1 MLLFFL
7 GENVLL
13 QNEMCTNGP
22 PSVLVNKIFREETL
36 KQENCSLGCFHAAA
50 ALFVM
55 QMAGV
60 LAARRRSVRD
70 CRSHTWMTRE
80 ED

>member
-1 MLLFFL
+1 MKC
-7 GENVLL
+7 VR
-13 QNEMCTNGP
+13 MGP

-36 KQENCSLGCFHAAA
+36 KQENCSLGCFHAAAA